1 MFKLI
6 FAECYNFSM
15 DGEQFQVLPE
25 QPTPQRARRKLVVAL
40 AIVIVVVVAV
50 MIGLWFNSTSTMPIT
65 LSERQIE
72 INQALAELKNA
83 QPPSQADIQSALR
96 TISESKTKVT
106 ATDVTSALNQI
117 KASQRK

>member
-1 MFKLI
+1 
-6 FAECYNFSM
+6 
-15 DGEQFQVLPE
+15 
-25 QPTPQRARRKLVVAL
+25 
-40 AIVIVVVVAV
+40 
-50 MIGLWFNSTSTMPIT
+50 MPIT